1 MSLPMEAYM
10 LNTLTGVD
18 EMFSDRPIARKR
30 AEFKLK
36 GFFFRQLARYSNP
49 RLFEV
54 LSLVSIV
61 LMIRNS
67 TRNV

>member
-18 EMFSDRPIARKR
+18 EMFSDRPRKR